1 MSSGS
6 AMGGLIPSLINVGI
20 IGASK
25 NSGQTVG
32 FVCFFISTLISISC
46 FLVSYF
52 LQKNEYFKYH
62 GGHIFHSTSFSKDKV
77 CKVLKNGKIRACLF
91 KDFLS
96 FVTMFFNILNIGQ
109 SIRFNRYC
117 KRMEI
122 SFRYIQ
128 KVMGIFV
135 NIIDKLLYDIVSF
148 SCSCCTGKT
157 KHKR

>member
-25 NSGQTVG
+25 NSAQTVG
-32 FVCFFISTLISISC
+32 FVCFLISTLISIAC

-62 GGHIFHSTSFSKDKV
+62 GGHIFYSTTNSKDMVRK
-77 CKVLKNGKIRACLF
+77 CLKNRKNKFFILRFFILFIKIFAI
-91 KDFLS
+91 
-96 FVTMFFNILNIGQ
+96 ILNTGYFKRINE
-109 SIRFNRYC
+109 FC

-122 SFRYIQ
+122 SFGHNQ
-128 KVMGIFV
+128 KVLDKFAI
-135 NIIDKLLYDIVSF
+135 IIDKFLYNIVSF
-148 SCSCCTGKT
+148 SCSCCTCKT
-157 KHKR
+157 KRSR